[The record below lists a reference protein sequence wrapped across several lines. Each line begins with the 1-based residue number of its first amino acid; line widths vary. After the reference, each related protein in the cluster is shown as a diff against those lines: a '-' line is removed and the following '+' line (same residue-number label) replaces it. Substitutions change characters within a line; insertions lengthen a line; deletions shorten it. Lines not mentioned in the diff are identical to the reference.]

1 MACSTT
7 GMAVVPE
14 SLQLTAA
21 MKAQNWAEPSM
32 VPLKFT
38 IGVEEL
44 DSVPAQDVISKH
56 MGSAGSIAFVVRRPG

>member
-1 MACSTT
+1 
-7 GMAVVPE
+7 MAVVPE

-21 MKAQNWAEPSM
+21 MKAQNWAEPSL

-38 IGVEEL
+38 IGVQEL
-44 DSVPAQDVISKH
+44 DIITAKDVISNH